1 MGETVDPPFPHD
13 QRKPREHEG
22 ECERER
28 ERKRWKNRVCCGDD
42 EDDENDD
49 DDDDDG
55 DGDDDYLQ
63 YYCTTNAHQLLQRVK
78 FSRHRDLASPQCPR
92 TAISRRAISGCSSG
106 SHHHTDR
113 LTTYLLPYL
122 PYPEQRVLEV
132 SLSVRTPYSA
142 NVL

>member
-22 ECERER
+22 EGECER

-55 DGDDDYLQ
+55 DDDYLQ

-78 FSRHRDLASPQCPR
+78 FSRHRDFASPQCPR